1 MLLDNSKQTDK
12 RKPLK
17 ANRGFPTCT
26 PELISEPQRLN
37 RMRAAP
43 ASMVEAFAAE
53 RGLPIVGTYVE
64 NEFGAKLARPELFRL
79 IADSRP
85 GDVLLIEQ
93 VDRLSRLT
101 DGDWRKLRAELEAK
115 QVRVV
120 ALDLPT
126 SWQLAAPGD
135 DFTGRMFAAIN
146 AMLLDMLAAVARK
159 DYEDRRRR
167 QAQGIAKARAEGAYR
182 GRPEDTARNA
192 GIASMLRSGMSWT
205 AIQAATGCSRATIAK
220 VAKRAA

>member
-1 MLLDNSKQTDK
+1 MN
-12 RKPLK
+12 
-17 ANRGFPTCT
+17 A
-26 PELISEPQRLN
+26 
-37 RMRAAP
+37 RAYLR
-43 ASMVEAFAAE
+43 ASTVEQDASRAREQIEAFAAE
-53 RGLPIVGTYVE
+53 HKLPVVGWFTE
-64 NEFGAKLARPELFRL
+64 NESGASLQRPELFRL
-79 IADSRP
+79 LADSKP

-101 DGDWRKLRAELEAK
+101 DSDWRKLRSELDVK

-126 SWQLAAPGD
+126 SWQMAATGD
-135 DFTGRMFAAIN
+135 EFTRRMFTAIN

-167 QAQGIAKARAEGAYR
+167 QMQGIAKAKAEGAYR
-182 GRPEDTARNA
+182 GRPEDTDRNA
-192 GIASMLRSGMSWT
+192 GISGMLKSGMSWT
-205 AIQAATGCSRATIAK
+205 AIQAATGCSRATVAK